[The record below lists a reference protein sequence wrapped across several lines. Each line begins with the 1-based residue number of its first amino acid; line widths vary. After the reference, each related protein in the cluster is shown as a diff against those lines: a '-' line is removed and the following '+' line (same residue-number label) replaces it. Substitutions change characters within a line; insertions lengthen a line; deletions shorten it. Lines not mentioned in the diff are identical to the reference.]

1 MLSKFLVA
9 IRTSIVLSCLA
20 VLTACNGA
28 TIKVPPAGT
37 PRLESVNLLG
47 QRVCGSFDADGTLFT
62 FACDPLP
69 TSIGTGWQLT
79 PREKPHPASPNW
91 SLTNRGIV
99 FTVST
104 PSLTS
109 IEIAYRA
116 SSGTRFI
123 LSQVLPGPGRPQ
135 MLQAGPG
142 EVEVAA
148 TDDGVRKTWT
158 IAAQTNPCLA
168 KMELEVVNISRGTRS
183 DTLPIH
189 FLRTRDETLCIST
202 PPAGSGVSPAFGTVG
217 TGGVGLGTPTAPSAS
232 GSCPGGAS
240 KTMFQFC
247 ERCSTTGGS
256 WVQFTGIE
264 SCSLTD
270 AEAVMGYGPGGVRLQ
285 LGCSLNETTSR
296 TQCEGGP

>member
-1 MLSKFLVA
+1 MLSTFLVA
-9 IRTSIVLSCLA
+9 VHRSIVLLCLA
-20 VLTACNGA
+20 VLAACNG
-28 TIKVPPAGT
+28 TPINVPPADK

-47 QRVCGSFDADGTLFT
+47 QRVCGSFTAAGTT
-62 FACDPLP
+62 ITYACDPLP

-79 PREKPHPASPNW
+79 PLRKPHPANPNW
-91 SLTNRGIV
+91 SLPNRGVV

-116 SSGTRFI
+116 SSGARFV

-142 EVEVAA
+142 EVEVA
-148 TDDGVRKTWT
+148 TSDDGARKTWT
-158 IAAQTNPCLA
+158 IAAQTNPCLE

-189 FLRTRDETLCIST
+189 FLRTPDETLCVST
-202 PPAGSGVSPAFGTVG
+202 PSVGGVSPTFGTAR
-217 TGGVGLGTPTAPSAS
+217 TGGVGLGTPTTPPAS
-232 GSCPGGAS
+232 GPCPGGAS
-240 KTMFQFC
+240 RTMFQFC

-270 AEAVMGYGPGGVRLQ
+270 ARAVMGYGPGGARLG
-285 LGCSLNETTSR
+285 LGCTLDTTSSR
-296 TQCEGGP
+296 AQCEGGP